1 MLDGF
6 SLALTPDEVTV
17 ILLSLRVAGWA
28 VVWSL
33 PPAILSAWILARSS
47 FPGKTLFDGLVHLP
61 LVLPPVVVGY
71 ILLLTLGTRGPVG
84 SLLYSW
90 FGIRLIFTTTGA
102 IVAVAVCSFPLMV
115 RAIRLSIEAIDTGLE
130 AAARTLG
137 AGPIDRFF
145 TITLPLMLPG
155 VLSGSI
161 VAFAAAL
168 GEFGAVITFASN
180 IPGQTQILPLA
191 IYAATQTPDGD
202 AMAARLSL
210 IALVIALAAL
220 MASELAANRVK
231 AMIGR

>member
-33 PPAILSAWILARSS
+33 PPAILSAWILARGS